1 MPHRR
6 RRLLAALAVGAALL
20 AGCGSEVPDDAAES
34 PTGSAAAAPA
44 EDTLATATEQPLPS
58 CDPPPPLPTDVPT
71 YEARQA
77 PTERPADRLEAT
89 LRTNCG
95 DLTLELYGD
104 LAPVTVASFQFLAGE
119 GYWEN
124 SPCHRLTTAGIFVLQ
139 CGDPTGTGRGTP
151 GYTFGI
157 ENAPA
162 DGRYPRGTVA
172 MARSRDPNS
181 NGGQFFIVHQ
191 DTQLPVNDGGY
202 SVFGKVTSGMEIID
216 QIAELG
222 VDGGAADG
230 VPAQMISILQVEVTE
245 QKASES

>member
-1 MPHRR
+1 M
-6 RRLLAALAVGAALL
+6 
-20 AGCGSEVPDDAAES
+20 
-34 PTGSAAAAPA
+34 
-44 EDTLATATEQPLPS
+44 
-58 CDPPPPLPTDVPT
+58 PT

>member
-1 MPHRR
+1 MSHRR
-6 RRLLAALAVGAALL
+6 RRLLAASAVGAVILSA
-20 AGCGSEVPDDAAES
+20 CGSAGLDDEAEDS
-34 PTGSAAAAPA
+34 TSSSALVT
-44 EDTLATATEQPLPS
+44 EDTLATATEQPLAS

-71 YEARQA
+71 FEARQA
-77 PTERPADRLEAT
+77 PTAEPADRLEAT

-104 LAPVTVASFQFLAGE
+104 LAPVTVASFQFLAAE
-119 GYWEN
+119 GYWED
-124 SPCHRLTTAGIFVLQ
+124 SRCHRLTTEGIYVLQ

-157 ENAPA
+157 ENAPP
-162 DGRYPRGTVA
+162 DGQYPRGTVA
-172 MARSRDPNS
+172 MARTRDPNS

-191 DTQLPVNDGGY
+191 DTTLPVHDGGY
-202 SVFGKVTSGMEIID
+202 SVFGKVTSGMDIID
-216 QIAELG
+216 QIAQLG

-230 VPAQMISILQVEVTE
+230 MPAQLVSILQVEVTE